1 MQLRMDAHK
10 CMIEVIQGHKDY
22 CVDEE
27 ESGDKKEEGEEEGE
41 DKGGEDEGGV
51 RGDREMEGEGQEDH
65 NHWACLEYLKERIKL
80 DQK

>member
-22 CVDEE
+22 CRW
-27 ESGDKKEEGEEEGE
+27 KKEEGEEEKEEEGE
-41 DKGGEDEGGV
+41 EGEDEGGV
-51 RGDREMEGEGQEDH
+51 RGDKEMEGEGQEDH